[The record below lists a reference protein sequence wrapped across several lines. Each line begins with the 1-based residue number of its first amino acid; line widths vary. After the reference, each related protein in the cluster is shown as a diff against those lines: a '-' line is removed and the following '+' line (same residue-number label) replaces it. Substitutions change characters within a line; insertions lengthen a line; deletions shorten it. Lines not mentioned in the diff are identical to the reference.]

1 MIKTTKIILICSV
14 ILFLTGCTSE
24 FNSFPIPEEDNNN
37 SLILEDYVSEN
48 NIGNEIELFPE
59 HIIDNENDILKVD
72 ADVIIPSD
80 INNTQELRIY
90 KSDYNIWN
98 DEIIVNTMI
107 EEELVPT
114 DGIIDIDRKTYDNEF
129 NNGQEIVRYG
139 LNNDCSIAFSCGSVF
154 FSTYKSVRNQYNHV
168 FDYYK
173 NYISEKGLTELLTD
187 EEIKGISRIDALDK
201 TSRLLQLLGL
211 SDKVLPPQVYPLK
224 HEIINKIN
232 KEENATNKYGEGV
245 TILEEN
251 DDAYLI
257 FYPVVTDNIPSSNI
271 FANGANEILDCSK
284 VFFIYSNEGIIEIY
298 VSGIMSE
305 TEVLKSS
312 QIISPVKAV
321 NILSDSYSDI
331 LTDTRISVSLIKLV
345 SIQRKVFKENTTD
358 FYTEPVWLLYGKFT
372 DTNDSENK
380 KSLNDTDAIA
390 FVSAVTGE
398 IIPVNSVG
406 G

>member
-1 MIKTTKIILICSV
+1 MKRT
-14 ILFLTGCTSE
+14 
-24 FNSFPIPEEDNNN
+24 
-37 SLILEDYVSEN
+37 
-48 NIGNEIELFPE
+48 
-59 HIIDNENDILKVD
+59 ENDPLFTIFKKISKD
-72 ADVIIPSD
+72 EYIEVINSIQNIPNFFTFIS
-80 INNTQELRIY
+80 N
-90 KSDYNIWN
+90 
-98 DEIIVNTMI
+98 
-107 EEELVPT
+107 ELVP
-114 DGIIDIDRKTYDNEF
+114 DNEKVSVLE
-129 NNGQEIVRYG
+129 NLLQILKKNRYI
-139 LNNDCSIAFSCGSVF
+139 SEF

-173 NYISEKGLTELLTD
+173 NYINEKGLTELLTD

-201 TSRLLQLLGL
+201 TSRILQLLGL

-224 HEIINKIN
+224 HEIVNKIN